1 MTLWQALPTCGI
13 SEGRWRKPWVS
24 RVEAVSQSPQAVGR
38 LSCKHRFRPPNHGSF
53 FLSTWGALAWASYS
67 LGSDPTPILGHSW
80 ERERSHRAPQ
90 EPVTLKDDEPTE
102 ADGDREGEEAAEP
115 HEVALARDEV
125 NMLLAE
131 QRKTEALKVR
141 GAGSLSSHTH
151 LFLPASH
158 IWVPGSLLVCSDG
171 LLGCV

>member
-1 MTLWQALPTCGI
+1 MILSLPTCGI
-13 SEGRWRKPWVS
+13 SEGRWREPWVS
-24 RVEAVSQSPQAVGR
+24 RVEAVSQLPQAVDR
-38 LSCKHRFRPPNHGSF
+38 LPCKYGFRTPIHGPF
-53 FLSTWGALAWASYS
+53 FLSAWGTLDQVSCL
-67 LGSDPTPILGHSW
+67 LGSDPTPILGYSW

-90 EPVTLKDDEPTE
+90 EPVTLKDEEPTV
-102 ADGDREGEEAAEP
+102 ADGDQDGEEAAEP

-151 LFLPASH
+151 LLLPASH
-158 IWVPGSLLVCSDG
+158 TLVPESLLVCSDG